1 VGDDGVGGGGG
12 ARAAGVRPVR
22 GGQGRVKR
30 TGAGER
36 RQRKRR

>member
-22 GGQGRVKR
+22 ARPRQGEANRGG
-30 TGAGER
+30 
-36 RQRKRR
+36 